1 MSNQDELYSKF
12 LTFTDLMLEDYD
24 PLEVAAIM
32 SVIALSM
39 YKTCLDAEGFENII
53 DKISESRDSVKP
65 FSNGGLIN

>member
-1 MSNQDELYSKF
+1 MNDQDELYRKF

-39 YKTCLDAEGFENII
+39 YKTCLDSEGFENII
-53 DKISESRDSVKP
+53 DKISESRDNVKP
-65 FSNGGLIN
+65 FSGGGLLN